1 MIEDWS
7 KWSDDRRG
15 EEKESLRAKA
25 LLKATYQRTR
35 SNTLEVQRNINETL
49 NSSFMHKRNRPLTS
63 C

>member
-7 KWSDDRRG
+7 KWSDDRGG
-15 EEKESLRAKA
+15 EEKEALRAKA

-35 SNTLEVQRNINETL
+35 SNTLEVQRNINKTL
-49 NSSFMHKRNRPLTS
+49 NSYFMHKHNRPLTS